1 MLFLHFAAVVI
12 GFTSAAANAFPLG
25 ASPQLTEL
33 ASLLS
38 AYKNQKITGC
48 DLSGAVM
55 PETNG

>member
-12 GFTSAAANAFPLG
+12 GFTSAAANAFPLS